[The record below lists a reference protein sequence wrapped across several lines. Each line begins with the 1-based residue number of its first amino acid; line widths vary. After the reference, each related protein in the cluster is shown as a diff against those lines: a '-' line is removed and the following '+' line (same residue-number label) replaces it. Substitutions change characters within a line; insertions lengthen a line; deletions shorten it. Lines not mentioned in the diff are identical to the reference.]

1 MSQTNVSG
9 VTDVTNESHSVHGPD
24 GVSAVLINYKV
35 VI

>member
-9 VTDVTNESHSVHGPD
+9 VTDVTNETHSVHAPH

>member
-9 VTDVTNESHSVHGPD
+9 VTDVTNETHSVHAPD
-24 GVSAVLINYKV
+24 GVSAVPINYKN

>member
-9 VTDVTNESHSVHGPD
+9 VTDVTGETHSVHAPH
-24 GVSAVLINYKV
+24 GVSALLINYKV